1 MEESLKAQRLR
12 GTQNDVLWG
21 AWPPTTECDFE
32 GPHSKISAM
41 GPEFLVT
48 ALRAIKVSGP
58 STVYHLV
65 FTSYSPFPSVI
76 RLKSFSPHGGGR
88 FSIGS
93 SQTSLTCPGHRWCL
107 QCPMAGL
114 YLPYQKNV
122 RGQSWP
128 NGYSVRLVTRGCGF
142 ESHKTGLIKT

>member
-1 MEESLKAQRLR
+1 MEAGEKKPFIFLDEAGQEMEESLKAQRLR
-12 GTQNDVLWG
+12 GTQNDVLRG

-41 GPEFLVT
+41 GPEFLAT

-58 STVYHLV
+58 STVYRLV
-65 FTSYSPFPSVI
+65 FTSYSPFPTVI

-93 SQTSLTCPGHRWCL
+93 SQTSPTSPGHRWCL
-107 QCPMAGL
+107 QCPVAGL

-122 RGQSWP
+122 RGQSW
-128 NGYSVRLVTRGCGF
+128 L
-142 ESHKTGLIKT
+142 